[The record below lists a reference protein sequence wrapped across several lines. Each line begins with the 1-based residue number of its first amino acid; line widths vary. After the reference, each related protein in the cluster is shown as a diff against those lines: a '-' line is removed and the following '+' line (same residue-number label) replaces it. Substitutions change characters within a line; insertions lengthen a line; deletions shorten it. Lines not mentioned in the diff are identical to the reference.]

1 MCLCDKIVWIVIYYS
16 DAGETMSNIV
26 RGTMLLTAATFL
38 SKFLGMIYVIPFN
51 ELVGET
57 GGTLFNFAYTPYNIL
72 ISISTVGVPL
82 AVSKFVSKYNS
93 LGDYE
98 TGLRMFK
105 AGVTMMMV
113 TGFLAFLALFFSAEF
128 LAGKMIT
135 GDNADGISVADVTM
149 VIRMVSFALLIIPAM
164 SIVRGFFQ
172 GYQSMGP
179 TAISQV
185 IEQIVR
191 IAFLLV
197 AAFVVIK
204 VYGGTIATAVGF
216 ATFAAFIGALASS
229 AVLWMY
235 WKKRKANITKNLEQ
249 QRYTHD
255 ISTKDLFVELFSYA
269 GPFVLVGL
277 ATPLYQLVDQF
288 TFQRAMA
295 AIGQGELWE
304 VPYAAI
310 NFYGHKLVIIPVTI
324 ATGLSLAIIP
334 ALTKTFTQN
343 DRTLLSNQ
351 INQALQIVLVLVIPA
366 VVGLASLSD
375 VAYGALFGL
384 KNIGITGPLLAWYA
398 PVALLFALFTVSAA
412 ILQGINQ
419 QKFAVISLSAGLLV
433 KVLFNIQLIHTFGAK
448 GAIFGTALAV
458 GTAVVLNLWRVHASI
473 DFSFKRTYKLSLLI
487 GIFTIIMGLI
497 IWILKILFGMFLAY
511 DSSRFA
517 AIIMLLVGVGAGGF
531 VYLWLGYK
539 STLLERVLGNRVHV
553 LDRVFR
559 KLRL

>member
-1 MCLCDKIVWIVIYYS
+1 
-16 DAGETMSNIV
+16 MSNIV

-72 ISISTVGVPL
+72 ISVSTIGVPL

-98 TGLRMFK
+98 TGFRIFK
-105 AGVTMMMV
+105 SGIVVMMV
-113 TGFLAFLALFFSAEF
+113 TGFLAFLTLYASAEF
-128 LAGKMIT
+128 LASKMIT
-135 GDNADGISVADVTM
+135 SENPEDLSQITVADVTM

-191 IAFLLV
+191 IVFLLV
-197 AAFVVIK
+197 AAFIVIK

-216 ATFAAFIGALASS
+216 ATFAAFICALASS
-229 AVLWMY
+229 VVLWMY

-249 QRYTHD
+249 HRYTHD

-324 ATGLSLAIIP
+324 ATGLSLAIIHE
-334 ALTKTFTQN
+334 LTKTFTYN
-343 DRTLLSNQ
+343 YSTILLNT
-351 INQALQIVLVLVIPA
+351 INQALQIILVLVIPA

-412 ILQGINQ
+412 VLQGINQ

-487 GIFTIIMGLI
+487 GIFTIIMALI
-497 IWILKILFGMFLAY
+497 IWILKMLLGMVLDY
-511 DSSRFA
+511 DSSRIA
-517 AIIMLLVGVGAGGF
+517 ATIVLLVGVGAGGF

-539 STLLERVLGNRVHV
+539 STLLERVLGNRVRV